1 MPLIEG
7 YTGFGV
13 GNASASATHA
23 LLLTVLQDAFSRLTS
38 LFVLFIFSDLR

>member
-1 MPLIEG
+1 VTLLSL
-7 YTGFGV
+7 GFGV

-38 LFVLFIFSDLR
+38 QCVLQLD